1 MITTK
6 QASIQLN
13 ITQQRVRMLIKAGK
27 LKAKQYDKTWI
38 IDKES
43 LNNYKPGKIGR
54 PKKD

>member
-6 QASIQLN
+6 QASIILN

-27 LKAKQYDKTWI
+27 LKAEQIGRDYNINQT
-38 IDKES
+38 S
-43 LNNYKPGKIGR
+43 LNNYKPGKTGR